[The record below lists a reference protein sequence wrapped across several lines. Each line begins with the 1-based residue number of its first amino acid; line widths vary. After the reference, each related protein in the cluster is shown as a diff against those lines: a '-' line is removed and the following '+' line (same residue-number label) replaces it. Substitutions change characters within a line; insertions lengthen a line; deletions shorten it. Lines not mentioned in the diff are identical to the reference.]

1 MTAPVIHR
9 VLCFGG
15 RAYVDA
21 KMVDQCL
28 SQLPRILSGAP
39 FAIIHGGARGADTL
53 CGAWGRAR
61 GIPVACIDAN
71 WDFYGKKAGS
81 LRNQW
86 MLEFFLPTY
95 AVGFPGG
102 PGTRDMRLRLD
113 NAKVPCW
120 MIN

>member
-1 MTAPVIHR
+1 MSAVHR

-15 RAYVDA
+15 RTYVDA

-28 SQLPRILSGAP
+28 SQLPRILGTTS
-39 FAIIHGGARGADTL
+39 FAIMHGGARGADTL
-53 CGAWGRAR
+53 CGDWGKAR
-61 GIPVACIDAN
+61 GIPVARIDAN
-71 WDFYGKKAGS
+71 WDFYAKKAGS
-81 LRNQW
+81 ERNQW
-86 MLEFFLPTY
+86 MLEFFQPTY

-113 NAKVPCW
+113 NAGVPCW